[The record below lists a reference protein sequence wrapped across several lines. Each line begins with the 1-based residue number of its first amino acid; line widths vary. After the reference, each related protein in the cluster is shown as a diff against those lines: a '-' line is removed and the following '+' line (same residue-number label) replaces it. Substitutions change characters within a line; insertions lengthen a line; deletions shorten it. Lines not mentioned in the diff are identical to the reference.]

1 MPPATFRCLRSRR
14 CAYVYRVD
22 PVEDLK
28 RQLAAELVRAIDGWT
43 PGQLIYRMRI
53 DQPRIS
59 DLRRGRL
66 DRISIARLI
75 GWLDAM
81 GRDVRV
87 VVERRRVSR

>member
-1 MPPATFRCLRSRR
+1 MDA
-14 CAYVYRVD
+14 ADEV
-22 PVEDLK
+22 K

-75 GWLDAM
+75 RWLDVM

-87 VVERRRVSR
+87 VVERRSVSR